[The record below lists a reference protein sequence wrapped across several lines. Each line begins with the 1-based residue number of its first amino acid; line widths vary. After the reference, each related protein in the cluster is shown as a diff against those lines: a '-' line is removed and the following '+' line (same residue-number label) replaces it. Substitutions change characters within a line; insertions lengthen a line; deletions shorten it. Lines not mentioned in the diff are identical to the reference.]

1 MKGLIIITCWNS
13 SQKKKFGEVVGQ
25 DKGKSFSIYTP
36 YIFGYTQIF
45 LKVIY
50 NTKIA
55 LLYKF
60 S

>member
-1 MKGLIIITCWNS
+1 MKQS
-13 SQKKKFGEVVGQ
+13 SERERCSFPKTIYKKGRFNK
-25 DKGKSFSIYTP
+25 KIMSFSIHTQ
-36 YIFGYTQIF
+36 YISGYTQIF
-45 LKVIY
+45 LKVFD